1 MEYTTVDMFDN
12 KQNWGPKTLSEF
24 VSIRKSKG
32 IFDMSIKGI
41 SRVGKGNWNPCSLPR

>member
-24 VSIRKSKG
+24 VSIRKSKD
-32 IFDMSIKGI
+32 IFDMSIIAI
-41 SRVGKGNWNPCSLPR
+41 SPVGEGNWNPCFLPR